1 LLDRYVQS
9 HQLDYSIFV
18 QSSLFESLSIFNLAG
33 DALNQSC
40 AGLEPVSFV
49 ENTMDLSELQK
60 QKYSGYNKAL
70 ARGGGRTYEEEEDE
84 EEPQWLVDA
93 PKDKDEE

>member
-1 LLDRYVQS
+1 
-9 HQLDYSIFV
+9 
-18 QSSLFESLSIFNLAG
+18 
-33 DALNQSC
+33 
-40 AGLEPVSFV
+40 
-49 ENTMDLSELQK
+49 MDLSELQK